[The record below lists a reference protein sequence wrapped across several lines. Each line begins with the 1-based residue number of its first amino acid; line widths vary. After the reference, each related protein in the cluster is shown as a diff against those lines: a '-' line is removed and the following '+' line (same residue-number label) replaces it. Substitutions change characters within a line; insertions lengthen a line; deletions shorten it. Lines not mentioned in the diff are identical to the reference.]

1 MTLSVAMVTRKHAIL
16 LVGAAAK
23 NSNNS
28 IVIGKK
34 NAFAMVTVFFQ
45 SQIIAFQPCQYELY

>member
-28 IVIGKK
+28 IVIGK
-34 NAFAMVTVFFQ
+34 NAMVTVFFQ
-45 SQIIAFQPCQYELY
+45 SQITAFQPCQYELY